1 MDTRINEVT
10 SYLEPHVDDV
20 RMIGIWGMG
29 GAGKTTLA
37 RAVFDQISIQFEGR
51 SFVENVR
58 EASKPSLSGLK
69 KLQKQ
74 VLSDVSNDR
83 SIEVSSVFDGKNM
96 MQKMMCGRKV
106 ITVLDDVNHKDQL
119 EALAGDRNW
128 FKPGS
133 RIIITTRDEQV
144 LVAHRV
150 SFIHNVSLLSK
161 AEAGCLFSRYAF
173 GREDPIQ
180 GYEELSG
187 KVIQYAHG
195 LPLTIKVMGSF
206 LCGQNEPYWVDAI
219 ERLKT
224 IPLKA
229 TLERLEISFDGLED
243 DYKEIFLDVAC
254 ILKSWMKRYAIIVLE
269 SRGFHAEVGLRV
281 LEQKSLIT
289 FITYGKY
296 ELLGM
301 HDHLEEMGRNIVR
314 RSHPDEPQRHSRLW
328 VDEEIEY
335 ILTNKLG
342 TPSIQCLYFQ
352 SRVFSAEIAIK
363 GLAKMKNLKL
373 LDISGSICYDRNWK
387 FDKVSEYLP
396 SSLRYMRW

>member
-1 MDTRINEVT
+1 MNLYLTYRHEAKFIQEIVKKISVELCFINSSSDEDLIGMDTRVDEVI
-10 SYLEPHVDDV
+10 SSLEPGVGDV
-20 RMIGIWGMG
+20 RMLGIWGMG

-37 RAVFDQISIQFEGR
+37 RAIFDQISIQFEGE
-51 SFVENVR
+51 SFIENVR
-58 EASKPSLSGLK
+58 EVSKASSEGLK

-74 VLSDVSNDR
+74 VLSDVLKDQN
-83 SIEVSSVFDGKNM
+83 IEVSSVSGGKSM
-96 MQKMMCGRKV
+96 MQRRMRGRKV
-106 ITVLDDVNHKDQL
+106 LVVLDDVDHKDQL

-150 SFIHNVSLLSK
+150 SLIHNVTLLSQ

-173 GREDPIQ
+173 GREIPTQ

-187 KVIQYAHG
+187 QVVQYAHG
-195 LPLTIKVMGSF
+195 LPLTIKVLGSF
-206 LCGQNEPYWVDAI
+206 LCGQSEPYWVDAI
-219 ERLKT
+219 ERLKK

-229 TLERLEISFDGLED
+229 TMERLEISFDGLED

-254 ILKSWMKRYAIIVLE
+254 ILKGWDKEDAIRVLE

-289 FITYGKY
+289 ISEYGR
-296 ELLGM
+296 LGM

-328 VDEEIEY
+328 VNEEIEY
-335 ILTNKLG
+335 ILTNDLVRSK
-342 TPSIQCLYFQ
+342 
-352 SRVFSAEIAIK
+352 
-363 GLAKMKNLKL
+363 
-373 LDISGSICYDRNWK
+373 
-387 FDKVSEYLP
+387 
-396 SSLRYMRW
+396 SL